1 MYSAAVTA
9 ATQPLVWILTCLVIA
24 WGLYRRQP
32 PQFRRLVGFATALL
46 VVSGWAPLPEYLL
59 ARWEGPVPGPEV
71 RADKRLEGVV
81 GLVVLG
87 GMGDPRQIDRGH
99 HHLQLNSA
107 AERFTE
113 SLALARRFP
122 QWKLLYTGGCGPSV
136 DASDCRPEADAAG
149 KLYVSL
155 GLPPERLILESAS
168 STTYE
173 NAVFSARVAGVDP
186 RQRWLLVTSA
196 SHMRRAMATF
206 RAAGWNVQPWP
217 VDFEGVETP
226 RWSDYSLGDGVRKWR
241 ILLHEWIGMAYY
253 RIRSRGL

>member
-1 MYSAAVTA
+1 MYSVAVTA
-9 ATQPLVWILTCLVIA
+9 ATQPLVWILICLVIA
-24 WGLYRRQP
+24 WSLNRRRPRLSASLMGL
-32 PQFRRLVGFATALL
+32 ATALL
-46 VVSGWAPLPEYLL
+46 VISGWVPLPEYLL
-59 ARWEGPVPGPEV
+59 ARWEGSVPESEA
-71 RADKRLEGVV
+71 RTDHHLESVV

-87 GMGDPRQIDRGH
+87 GMGDPRQIGGGH

-136 DASDCRPEADAAG
+136 EAPDCRPEADAAG
-149 KLYVSL
+149 RLYVSL

-206 RAAGWNVQPWP
+206 RAAGWNVEPWP